1 MRDNASTPPLNTA
14 SQRTAV
20 RVLVTLAVPKVQV
33 RPDVTGL
40 RALHP
45 RPELNLDRILLQRPR
60 LDGLVLVMT
69 QAPLIGAADDVRVFG
84 STVIAVTVVA

>member
-1 MRDNASTPPLNTA
+1 M
-14 SQRTAV
+14 
-20 RVLVTLAVPKVQV
+20 TLAVPKVQV

-69 QAPLIGAADDVRVFG
+69 
-84 STVIAVTVVA
+84 